1 MRISIDRAKCMA
13 SGNCVMAAPDI
24 FAQDEEGLVNLLHDT
39 PDAKSLPRVED
50 AVRACPVAAITIA
63 DQA

>member
-1 MRISIDRAKCMA
+1 MA